1 MYDLNDIDSKQLQQI
16 RKYIP
21 TATAENLRDYKYC
34 MRTEAVKYAVPFG
47 VLAAAG
53 AYMIL
58 PKSLITQRK
67 VILTGLSGIVGYIF
81 GKTIYVP
88 ICNKKAF
95 GTSDINERMK
105 VPHTSDS
112 VTIYDQEDQEKKY
125 LMHPDKIEE
134 EASWNNY
141 DSGFQNYTSDFDYT
155 NDVQEPEEEKQLR
168 NKQEENP
175 KKRITYDDL
184 WRQHK
189 EEEKDAA
196 YKDLTN
202 FRFSSIG
209 MNRPVENERRKVSDK
224 SSFSEAEDND
234 QKVWELK

>member
-1 MYDLNDIDSKQLQQI
+1 MHELNDIESRQLQRIQ
-16 RKYIP
+16 KYIP
-21 TATAENLRDYKYC
+21 TATAENLRDYRYC
-34 MRTEAVKYAVPFG
+34 MKTEAVKYAVPFG

-58 PKSLITQRK
+58 PKNLIRQRK
-67 VILTGLSGIVGYIF
+67 LILTGVTGIVGYIF
-81 GKTIYVP
+81 GKIIYSP

-95 GTSDINERMK
+95 GLKDTNERMEI
-105 VPHTSDS
+105 PYTSDS
-112 VTIYDQEDQEKKY
+112 VTIYNQEDQEKKY
-125 LMHPDKIEE
+125 LMHPNKIEE

-141 DSGFQNYTSDFDYT
+141 ESGFQNYTSDFDYT

-168 NKQEENP
+168 NKQQEIP

-189 EEEKDAA
+189 EEERDAV
-196 YKDLTN
+196 YKDLT
-202 FRFSSIG
+202 RISLRG
-209 MNRPVENERRKVSDK
+209 TGRPAENERRKVSDK

-234 QKVWELK
+234 KSVWELK